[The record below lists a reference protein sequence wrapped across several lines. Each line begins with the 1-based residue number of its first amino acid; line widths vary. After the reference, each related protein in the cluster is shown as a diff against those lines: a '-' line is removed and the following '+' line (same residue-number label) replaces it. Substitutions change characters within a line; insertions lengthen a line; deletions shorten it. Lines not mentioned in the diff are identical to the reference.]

1 MGGSMVSEDD
11 FEHGDEDNPLKDPK
25 VGFLKVL

>member
-1 MGGSMVSEDD
+1 MVSEDD

-25 VGFLKVL
+25 VGSLKVL